1 MATLHYFAAA
11 TLAAL
16 SYVIHQ
22 LATLGAAMS
31 DQQQAIDELTTKVEH
46 VYEEVT
52 SAAAALTARLDELQ
66 AQIDNG
72 VPATDLDL
80 TALAAGIQK
89 LDDLT
94 PDAPS
99 E

>member
-1 MATLHYFAAA
+1 MTPTHYLWAGA
-11 TLAAL
+11 TLAAFAFITMQL
-16 SYVIHQ
+16 S
-22 LATLGAAMS
+22 TLGAAMS
-31 DQQQAIDELTTKVEH
+31 DQQQAIDALTTQVDH
-46 VYEEVT
+46 IYTEVT
-52 SAAAALTARLDELQ
+52 SAAAALTARLDDLQ

-72 VPATDLDL
+72 VPAEELDL

-94 PDAPS
+94 PDTT